1 MYILQGI
8 DLSSRDIGSFSD
20 PYIKVTCGEN
30 VFDERNNYQLN
41 QPSPHINKMFKF
53 NASFPGSPSIMIEAY
68 DYDDLF
74 GDDLIGK
81 TFIEMDDRFYNPNWQ
96 QLQDKP
102 IEFR

>member
-1 MYILQGI
+1 LYILQGI

-41 QPSPHINKMFKF
+41 QPSPQINKMFKF
-53 NASFPGSPSIMIEAY
+53 NASFPGSPSIMIEAF

-81 TFIEMDDRFYNPNWQ
+81 TFIEMDDRFFNPNWQ
-96 QLQDKP
+96 KLQDKP